1 MSIPT
6 ILVLPF
12 PAQGH
17 VNPMMIF
24 SQKLAEHGF
33 NIIFVNTDFNHERVL
48 CSMSN
53 QENIINGTSL
63 IKLVS
68 IPDGLEPEHDRNILG
83 DLCVSM
89 LSTMPS
95 LLEKLIEDINMKG
108 EYRIN
113 CIVVD
118 GFMAWV
124 LEVATKLGI
133 KGAVFW
139 PASAAIS
146 ALTCNI
152 PKLIH
157 DGVIDSY
164 GIPNNK
170 STFSISQSMPAMD
183 SSTIWWTNLLDPIA
197 EKKIFDY
204 ALNFVVALNLTEWWV
219 GNTTYELEP
228 GALSLVPKLLPIGP
242 LLKSHDN
249 STRSMGQF
257 WKEDHS
263 CMNWLDQQ
271 PNGSVLYVAFGSFT
285 LFDQAQFTELALG
298 LELTNRPFLLVV
310 RQDLNSSN
318 KMTFPIEFHGNQGK
332 IIEWAPQQKVLSHPA
347 IACFVSH
354 CGWNSTIEGLSNGVP
369 FLCWPYFG
377 DQIYNKK
384 YICDELKVGLGFE
397 PDESGVIS
405 REEIRKKVHRVIDD
419 ENIRSRSLKVKEKL
433 LNNLAEGGG
442 SSDNFMK
449 FVKWLKD

>member
-1 MSIPT
+1 
-6 ILVLPF
+6 
-12 PAQGH
+12 
-17 VNPMMIF
+17 MMIF

-33 NIIFVNTDFNHERVL
+33 NIIFVNTDFTHKRVL
-48 CSMSN
+48 SSMSN
-53 QENIINGTSL
+53 QENIINETSL

-68 IPDGLEPEHDRNILG
+68 IPDGLEPEHDRNSLG

-108 EYRIN
+108 DHRIS

-133 KGAVFW
+133 KGTVFW
-139 PASAAIS
+139 PASAAIV

-152 PKLIH
+152 PKLI
-157 DGVIDSY
+157 DGGIINSY

-170 STFSISQSMPAMD
+170 STFSISPSMPAMD
-183 SSTIWWTNLLDPIA
+183 SSTIWWTNMLDPIA
-197 EKKIFDY
+197 EKQIFDY
-204 ALNFVVALNLTEWWV
+204 ILHFVGALNLAEWWV

-228 GALSLVPKLLPIGP
+228 EALSLVPKLQPIGP
-242 LLKSHDN
+242 LLKSCDN
-249 STRSMGQF
+249 TTRSMGQF
-257 WKEDHS
+257 WKEDLS

-271 PNGSVLYVAFGSFT
+271 PNGSVIYVAFGSFT

-298 LELTNRPFLLVV
+298 LELSNRPFLWVV
-310 RQDLNSSN
+310 RQDRNSSN
-318 KMTFPIEFHGNQGK
+318 KMTFPIEFHGNQGM
-332 IIEWAPQQKVLSHPA
+332 IIEWAPQQKVLGHPA

-384 YICDELKVGLGFE
+384 YICDELKVGLGFDS
-397 PDESGVIS
+397 DENGVIS
-405 REEIRKKVHRVIDD
+405 REEINTKVHRVIDD
-419 ENIRSRSLKVKEKL
+419 ENIRSRSQKVKEKL
-433 LNNLAEGGG
+433 LNNLAEGGR
-442 SSDNFMK
+442 SSDNFMN
-449 FVKWLKD
+449 FIKWLKD